1 MESVTQE
8 KKKLQS
14 VICFEARAPTGYTF
28 IPAGNPQL
36 TTACKERC
44 RKEGLRIHAVS
55 TTPHAT
61 THNLSLHVHRI
72 GYHFPSTVVAAV
84 CSELNLYLTST
95 GKALPVHTLGSLE
108 TRPVTDADKSQL
120 TINTEARDAIT
131 DLFPNIPLNDLH
143 QIIKTA
149 FQKGQRKV
157 GTASELP
164 LARRAQLAVVAH
176 IRHLY
181 TDYDKLLKSGSFH
194 DARST
199 VEQPT
204 LAKLVAWR
212 GDDENGQ
219 KVLEDV
225 FREVIVISDDDDDS
239 EVEEEAAASNRDQ
252 SVEILSS
259 QARSQPISLVKTSAL
274 DPLREMSE
282 EAPPGF
288 RFVPAVPKKAADRRG
303 FSRYQAWNRA
313 LTKYGNGS
321 AGGAGGAS
329 AAGAAGA
336 VSSAGAGP
344 AGTATQHSPRHGQ
357 RHIGDSPRHREQPL
371 EVTPRANPP
380 SRFETPLHRTV
391 TAPNSAVGI
400 QGRGSLDGQR
410 ASQYGPRPILTTQKS
425 EGHLNKSPRAF
436 TASNTRAVGYPSTNV
451 PIFVNGHK
459 ELHPGNR
466 PEAPAPAPPT
476 IRPVASQDYVL
487 PSIEAPWPTD
497 KRKMDNRLE
506 NMTKRMSL
514 RSVTPKGEMMS
525 GPGNGTT
532 QPGSPDDP
540 MSKRRR
546 LAYLPPIQDSRD
558 PWNRPIA
565 LPVSE
570 AVAATSR
577 SPYRR
582 DDLVPEYRVDGN
594 VRRDYPHQRETALD
608 RIRFVDP
615 MHPHSHSQSGP
626 SHGSGP
632 MPLPMSMPMPMPPG
646 TNGPSDTRRTLPR
659 PAYYGD
665 RSPHTRPAVIESRW
679 ESDPAALPPAST
691 VPAHVAPVPSS
702 SGKLYAD
709 GFVRQVGFREVR
721 PVEYFHHGHGHGHG
735 HPRSQQTQLR
745 AGDPV
750 GQSFRARMPKL
761 PHETAVGTAAAAATT
776 HTHDQIHSHPP
787 DIVPGNRQPQL
798 QSQPQPRSP
807 RERQGERQ
815 GQQGQ
820 GRPGSGLGKRRV
832 HDPRAFQ
839 MTEQSRPI
847 YVQRVESQP
856 PPSQYLPEGRH
867 VVIVD

>member
-1 MESVTQE
+1 M
-8 KKKLQS
+8 
-14 VICFEARAPTGYTF
+14 
-28 IPAGNPQL
+28 
-36 TTACKERC
+36 
-44 RKEGLRIHAVS
+44 
-55 TTPHAT
+55 
-61 THNLSLHVHRI
+61 
-72 GYHFPSTVVAAV
+72 
-84 CSELNLYLTST
+84 
-95 GKALPVHTLGSLE
+95 
-108 TRPVTDADKSQL
+108 
-120 TINTEARDAIT
+120 
-131 DLFPNIPLNDLH
+131 
-143 QIIKTA
+143 
-149 FQKGQRKV
+149 
-157 GTASELP
+157 
-164 LARRAQLAVVAH
+164 VAH

-239 EVEEEAAASNRDQ
+239 EVEEEAVASNRDQ

-259 QARSQPISLVKTSAL
+259 QARSQPVSLVKTSTL

-321 AGGAGGAS
+321 AGGAGSAS
-329 AAGAAGA
+329 VVGPVG
-336 VSSAGAGP
+336 SAGAGP
-344 AGTATQHSPRHGQ
+344 AGTATEQSPRHGQ

-371 EVTPRANPP
+371 EAPRANPP

-391 TAPNSAVGI
+391 TAPNNAVGI
-400 QGRGSLDGQR
+400 QGRGPLDGQR

-425 EGHLNKSPRAF
+425 EGHLDKSPRAF
-436 TASNTRAVGYPSTNV
+436 TASNARAVGYPSTNA

-466 PEAPAPAPPT
+466 TEAPAPAPAPPT

-525 GPGNGTT
+525 GPGNGNGTT

-558 PWNRPIA
+558 PWNRPIP

-570 AVAATSR
+570 AVTATSR

-582 DDLVPEYRVDGN
+582 DDLVAEYRVDGN

-615 MHPHSHSQSGP
+615 MHPHSHSHSQSGLLP
-626 SHGSGP
+626 GSGS
-632 MPLPMSMPMPMPPG
+632 MPLPMSMPMPPG
-646 TNGPSDTRRTLPR
+646 TNGPSDPRRNPPR

-665 RSPHTRPAVIESRW
+665 RSPHIRPAVIESRW
-679 ESDPAALPPAST
+679 ESDPAAPPPASAST
-691 VPAHVAPVPSS
+691 SAIPAHIASVPSS

-735 HPRSQQTQLR
+735 HGHPRPQQTQLR
-745 AGDPV
+745 AGDPA

-761 PHETAVGTAAAAATT
+761 PHETAVGTAAAAAAAT

-787 DIVPGNRQPQL
+787 EISTGNRQSQL

-820 GRPGSGLGKRRV
+820 GRPGSGLGKR
-832 HDPRAFQ
+832 
-839 MTEQSRPI
+839 
-847 YVQRVESQP
+847 
-856 PPSQYLPEGRH
+856 
-867 VVIVD
+867 